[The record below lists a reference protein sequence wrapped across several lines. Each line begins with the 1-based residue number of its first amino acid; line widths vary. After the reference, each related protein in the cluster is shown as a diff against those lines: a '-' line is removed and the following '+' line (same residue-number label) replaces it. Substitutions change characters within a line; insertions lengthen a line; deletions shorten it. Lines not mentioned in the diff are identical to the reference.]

1 MQKRYYITVYLTIHI
16 VLFNMISIA
25 STSSVSD
32 DVIKRKIEREAIDT
46 YNLRATKVKIAVENG
61 NVVLYGTVDRYI
73 QKMLYEKITW
83 KTEGVVEVDN
93 EIRVIP
99 KFPQTDEAIE
109 RKVKEIVQTYRQFQG
124 VKISVAVKTGAVD
137 VIITLNNPSDVLFLK
152 NKIAEIDGV
161 ISIDIMAKFIA
172 FNPFALL
179 LDGAAPWLAQ
189 AECLDVR
196 PA

>member
-1 MQKRYYITVYLTIHI
+1 
-16 VLFNMISIA
+16 
-25 STSSVSD
+25 VSD
-32 DVIKRKIEREAIDT
+32 DVIKKKIESEAVDT

-61 NVVLYGTVDRYI
+61 NVVLYGTVDKYI

-83 KTEGVVEVDN
+83 KTDGVVEVDN
-93 EIRVIP
+93 EIRVVP
-99 KFPQTDEAIE
+99 KFPQPDAAIE

-124 VKISVAVKTGAVD
+124 VKISVAVETGAVE
-137 VIITLNNPSDVLFLK
+137 VIITLNHPADVLFLK

-179 LDGAAPWLAQ
+179 LDAAAPRLAQ